1 MQSLEAKSNKNAY
14 ILVTLMMTVY
24 SRQVSTKEIPRSFL
38 FLGCQ
43 RCLHEQRCLHSG
55 MSTEISHED
64 RPSNA
69 VASVK
74 IWMWKPVLFHLYP
87 GYMLPLVLMRVPPG
101 EHLGWNVMMC
111 VSLTI
116 SEILW
121 GPILHIHMAH
131 IKHRGLGLVS

>member
-1 MQSLEAKSNKNAY
+1 MQSLEAKSNKNAC

-69 VASVK
+69 VASAK

-87 GYMLPLVLMRVPPG
+87 GSMLPLVLMRVPYR
-101 EHLGWNVMMC
+101 EHLKVEDLGWNVMVY
-111 VSLTI
+111 VSLSI
-116 SEILW
+116 SETLW

-131 IKHRGLGLVS
+131 